1 MQLLTRKISRPPIE
15 DHMLHSRFRPLPR
28 STEKSTGTNDNG
40 STAQA
45 PDLFGTHEDENK
57 ENENYEDAE
66 DIFAAFL
73 PLLLPDDAPQFHGDP
88 GQLLRYDSPLYGPLT
103 IMIPHYP
110 RKSEENKGTGAR
122 LGRDNQPINEVDEG
136 RKLYAHILWSSAMVV
151 AQGVEDADA
160 IGKKS
165 GSKSIDKTMW
175 NVKGHRVLELGAG
188 AKPMPFR
195 IDQLLTYFYIGTG
208 LPSIISVLA
217 SASHVTITDH
227 PSSPAFLGAIDHNI
241 IKNVPASL
249 RPNINSAPHEWGVL
263 ENDEFAQKNKGG
275 FTRIIAA
282 DCLWMLHQHENLART
297 LLWFL
302 SDGKGS
308 DIKEEGRAWVVAGFH
323 TGRAIVANFFET
335 AVAMG
340 LEIESIYERD
350 LNAGEE
356 AEAKE
361 EHGEVRR
368 AWEPVRVG
376 EGPENRRRWCVIA
389 VLKRAKS

>member
-1 MQLLTRKISRPPIE
+1 
-15 DHMLHSRFRPLPR
+15 MLHSRLRPLPR
-28 STEKSTGTNDNG
+28 RGRSALKPTETKGND
-40 STAQA
+40 SAEA
-45 PDLFGTHEDENK
+45 PDFSGINGDEDENE
-57 ENENYEDAE
+57 ENEEDAE

-73 PLLLPDDAPQFHGDP
+73 PHLLPDDAPQFHGDP

-103 IMIPHYP
+103 IMVPHYP
-110 RKSEENKGTGAR
+110 GQSDDRNEEIAAGLKEDNNDNNQGDNDIKAVNK
-122 LGRDNQPINEVDEG
+122 VDEG
-136 RKLYAHILWSSAMVV
+136 RKLFAHFLWSAAMVV

-160 IGKKS
+160 IGKRS
-165 GSKSIDKTMW
+165 GSKCIDKTMW
-175 NVKGHRVLELGAG
+175 SVKGHRVLELGAG
-188 AKPMPFR
+188 AKPLPFGGTTSDISR
-195 IDQLLTYFYIGTG
+195 IGAG

-227 PSSPAFLGAIDHNI
+227 PSSPAFLGAIEHNI
-241 IKNVPASL
+241 IENVPASL
-249 RPNINSAPHEWGVL
+249 RPNIDSAPHEWGVL
-263 ENDEFAQKNKGG
+263 ENDEFAQENKGG

-282 DCLWMLHQHENLART
+282 DCLWMLHQHSNLVKT

-308 DIKEEGRAWVVAGFH
+308 DGQNDIKEEGRVWVVAGFH

-356 AEAKE
+356 EEAKE
-361 EHGEVRR
+361 EQGEVRR
-368 AWEPVRVG
+368 AWEPVRAG

>member
-1 MQLLTRKISRPPIE
+1 
-15 DHMLHSRFRPLPR
+15 MLHSRVRPLPR
-28 STEKSTGTNDNG
+28 SAEKSTGTNDKG

-45 PDLFGTHEDENK
+45 PGLFGTHEDENK
-57 ENENYEDAE
+57 ENDEDAE

-73 PLLLPDDAPQFHGDP
+73 PHLLPDDAPQFHGDP

-103 IMIPHYP
+103 IMVPHYP
-110 RKSEENKGTGAR
+110 GKSEENKRTGAE
-122 LGRDNQPINEVDEG
+122 LSRDNQPTNEVDEG
-136 RKLYAHILWSSAMVV
+136 RKLFAHFLWSSAMVV

-160 IGKKS
+160 IEKKS
-165 GSKSIDKTMW
+165 GSKSIDRTMW
-175 NVKGHRVLELGAG
+175 NVKGHRVLELGA
-188 AKPMPFR
+188 
-195 IDQLLTYFYIGTG
+195 GTG

-227 PSSPAFLGAIDHNI
+227 PSSPAFLGAIEHNI

-249 RPNINSAPHEWGVL
+249 RPNIDSAPHEWGVL

-302 SDGKGS
+302 SDGKGN
-308 DIKEEGRAWVVAGFH
+308 DIKEGRAWVVAGFH

-356 AEAKE
+356 EAAKAEQ
-361 EHGEVRR
+361 GEVRR

-389 VLKRAKS
+389 ILKRAKS